1 MTATSVT
8 DDGSR
13 PAPGTLASHYTP
25 RAEVVLVAELDVA
38 ARAAAVLA
46 TGARVGLLAPAVP
59 RDLPNAVE
67 LLAAP
72 SDPAALA
79 RQLYALLRA
88 ADERGL
94 DVLLAVPPPSTGL
107 GAAVA
112 DRLRRAAAT
121 TAEPR

>member
-1 MTATSVT
+1 VPVR

-13 PAPGTLASHYTP
+13 PAPGTLASHYAP
-25 RAEVVLVAELDVA
+25 RAEVVLVAEPELA
-38 ARAAAVLA
+38 ARAAAALA
-46 TGARVGLLAPAVP
+46 AGARVGLLAPAAP
-59 RDLPNAVE
+59 RDLPDGVE
-67 LLAAP
+67 LLVAP
-72 SDPAALA
+72 RDPAALA

-94 DVLLAVPPPSTGL
+94 DVLLAIPPPSTGL

-121 TAEPR
+121 EARRQ